1 MGRVFNGKCTARYRN
16 ERVVITSGVIKLIA
30 RKVDRSVFVDG
41 DRLARTNI
49 SSQTQLCGL
58 VRRGKGKVRRQVS
71 VIVQQRVP
79 IRILLKFLIHTFIC
93 NSSDLIDRLPII
105 RGLRSALGSRVI
117 RQRGRPESIVASPVA
132 LGLVTILVVGIPVVG
147 IVYIS
152 RLS

>member
-1 MGRVFNGKCTARYRN
+1 M
-16 ERVVITSGVIKLIA
+16 

-58 VRRGKGKVRRQVS
+58 FRRGKVKIRRQVF
-71 VIVQQRVP
+71 VTLQQRVP
-79 IRILLKFLIHTFIC
+79 LRIYFKFPSLTFIC
-93 NSSDLIDRLPII
+93 NSSGLIDRLPII

-117 RQRGRPESIVASPVA
+117 GRQIRRSGIFSFATLSVVAN
-132 LGLVTILVVGIPVVG
+132 LVFSVPVVG
-147 IVYIS
+147 VVYIS